1 MSDEEVEKVPCGG
14 RGGYFLRDSGPWRTH
29 TGAEE
34 KCGEEGVVEIMYY
47 EPPVS
52 LPLLY

>member
-1 MSDEEVEKVPCGG
+1 MSDEEVEEVVYGG
-14 RGGYFLRDSGPWRTH
+14 TGGCFLRDSGLWRTH

-34 KCGEEGVVEIMYY
+34 KCGEEGVVEIEYY
-47 EPPVS
+47 DPPIS